1 MTLLPYLYGLSPQPA
16 SFFNGALV
24 VIGFRGFPEFG
35 GLAAAS
41 PLNEQPL
48 QLDGYITDTM
58 GRNHVPIEAITLF
71 SL

>member
-35 GLAAAS
+35 GLAVIVIRYHS
-41 PLNEQPL
+41 L
-48 QLDGYITDTM
+48 QLDGYITDTQ

>member
-35 GLAAAS
+35 DLAAA
-41 PLNEQPL
+41 PPPYERPL
-48 QLDGYITDTM
+48 QLDGYIIDTWDETM
-58 GRNHVPIEAITLF
+58 YQ
-71 SL
+71 